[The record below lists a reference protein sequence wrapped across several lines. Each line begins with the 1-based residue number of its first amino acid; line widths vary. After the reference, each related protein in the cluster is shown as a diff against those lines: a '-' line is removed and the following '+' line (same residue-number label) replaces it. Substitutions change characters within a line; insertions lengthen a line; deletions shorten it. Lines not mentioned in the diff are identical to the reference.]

1 MANTPA
7 TALKHERQSIR
18 IRKSVKSF
26 DSLGVANAVDTSKPI
41 MQVKISLPL
50 TLVAVL
56 ILICNVVL
64 PAQAEGDNPTEQ
76 TQEAQ
81 TQQALEENN
90 RKHPL
95 YSESSNDQA
104 LLVNKDKWPIAKANI
119 EKFLS
124 MNGAAIA
131 DLFGSKRTYELP
143 CKIDIND
150 RIVLQFYSRKSLPI
164 RDFYISLS
172 EPRQQTFHSFN
183 HEANGGFE
191 LKESPDTI
199 WTGAKRKSEKGYWK
213 IIKANLD
220 KFIGMSGDEI
230 IALLGPERCS
240 SKPRNFIQYRIGD
253 AGLTFFLKAGK
264 VHKFKFKSDAYIPGT

>member
-1 MANTPA
+1 
-7 TALKHERQSIR
+7 
-18 IRKSVKSF
+18 V
-26 DSLGVANAVDTSKPI
+26 VA
-41 MQVKISLPL
+41 
-50 TLVAVL
+50 L
-56 ILICNVVL
+56 ILVFGVVV
-64 PAQAEGDNPTEQ
+64 PVQAEGVNPTEQ

-90 RKHPL
+90 RKYPL
-95 YSESSNDQA
+95 YPESSNDPA

-131 DLFGSKRTYELP
+131 DLFGSTTTYELP

-150 RIVLQFYSRKSLPI
+150 RIFLQFYNRKSLPI
-164 RDFYISLS
+164 RDFYISLTES
-172 EPRQQTFHSFN
+172 TQRQYVSFN
-183 HEANGGFE
+183 HRATGGFDLRE
-191 LKESPDTI
+191 GPGTI